1 MAGPVECSGTVT
13 IASRVDAERVR
24 VLNAYEVL
32 EGEPRKDLLAL
43 VELASRVS
51 GIPMSTIN
59 LVTETHQHQVA
70 TWGFPSSICER
81 RDSMCAKVIESG
93 PDPVMLSDARDDARF
108 VDNAHVNGELA
119 SVRFYAA
126 QPLVTPSGVIIG
138 TLCLYDVEP
147 HEVDPDLAHLMET
160 LASQV
165 VDVLELGLTTREL
178 EAANARLAQANER
191 LGAFAGQVSH
201 DLKNPLSAI
210 TMSLEMALDEIEP
223 DADTMVVPLLDRAVR
238 GAERMNAMIADLL
251 AFAQGRQ
258 PEFEDVDT
266 REVVAAALEDLD
278 DTLAGHTV
286 EVGDLPVV
294 CADPVHLRV
303 VLQNLIANAAKFSPD
318 GGTVTVSAE
327 RLGTAHRLQVA
338 DQGPGVPREE
348 RERVFEP
355 MVRLDK
361 AQPGTGIGLATCRR
375 IIEAHGG
382 RIGIDDNPGGGTI
395 VWFELPA

>member
-1 MAGPVECSGTVT
+1 VAGPVGCSGTV
-13 IASRVDAERVR
+13 ISKVDAERAR
-24 VLNAYEVL
+24 ALAAYEVL
-32 EGEPRKDLLAL
+32 GGEPRKDLSAL

-51 GIPMSTIN
+51 GIPMATIN
-59 LVTETHQHQVA
+59 LITESHQHQVA

-81 RDSMCAKVIESG
+81 RDSMCARVIESG
-93 PDPVMLSDARDDARF
+93 SELVMLSDAREDERF

-126 QPLVTPSGVIIG
+126 QPLVTPSDVIIG
-138 TLCLYDVEP
+138 TLCLYDVEA

-178 EAANARLAQANER
+178 ETANARLAQANER

-210 TMSLEMALDEIEP
+210 TMSLEMALDEMVPGEG
-223 DADTMVVPLLDRAVR
+223 MVVSLLDRAAR
-238 GAERMNAMIADLL
+238 GAERMDAMIADLL

-258 PEFEDVDT
+258 PQFEDVDT
-266 REVVAAALEDLD
+266 TEVVKAALEDLD
-278 DTLAGHTV
+278 GSLAGRSV

-294 CADPVHLRV
+294 CGDPVHLRV
-303 VLQNLIANAAKFSPD
+303 VMQNLIANAVKFSSE
-318 GGTVTVSAE
+318 GSQVTVSAE
-327 RLGTAHRLQVA
+327 TRRGSYRLKVV
-338 DQGPGVPREE
+338 DQGPGVPPED

-361 AQPGTGIGLATCRR
+361 AKPGTGIGLATCRR

-382 RIGIDDNPGGGTI
+382 QIGMADNPGGGTI
-395 VWFELPA
+395 VWFDLPV

>member
-1 MAGPVECSGTVT
+1 VRTTQE
-13 IASRVDAERVR
+13 DAERAR
-24 VLNAYEVL
+24 ALAAYEVL
-32 EGEPRKDLLAL
+32 DGEPRKDLQAL

-51 GIPMSTIN
+51 GIPMATIN
-59 LVTETHQHQVA
+59 LISETQQHQVA

-81 RDSMCAKVIESG
+81 RDSMCARVIESG
-93 PDPVMLSDARDDARF
+93 TDPVMLSDARDDDRF

-126 QPLVTPSGVIIG
+126 HPLLTPTGVVIG
-138 TLCLYDVEP
+138 TLCLYDVET

-160 LASQV
+160 LAAQV

-178 EAANARLAQANER
+178 EAANSQLARANER
-191 LGAFAGQVSH
+191 LSAFAGQVSH

-210 TMSLEMALDEIEP
+210 AMSLELAMDEVE
-223 DADTMVVPLLDRAVR
+223 ADGETMVVPLLDRAAR

-258 PEFEDVDT
+258 PAFEDVHT
-266 REVVAAALEDLD
+266 GEVVKAVLEDLD
-278 DTLAGHTV
+278 GATAGHTIV
-286 EVGDLPVV
+286 VGDLPIV

-303 VLQNLIANAAKFSPD
+303 VLQNLIANALKFSPE
-318 GGTVTVSAE
+318 GGSVVVS
-327 RLGTAHRLQVA
+327 GTSSRTGHRLQVA
-338 DQGPGVPREE
+338 DDGPGVPPEE

-361 AQPGTGIGLATCRR
+361 TKPGTGIGLATCRR

-382 RIGIDDNPGGGTI
+382 AIGIDDNPGGGAV